1 MRSVSVANRQKQ
13 EKGQRNLAQAGR
25 QVRIAGAFLLLI
37 MLLLLSLIWSICSGS
52 VSVPIMEFLQE
63 LREPKLRGMAWT
75 IIWEIRLPRALAALI
90 LGGALALSGYLLQ
103 TFFHNPIAGP
113 FVLGISSGSKLLV
126 ALVMVGFLE
135 WNITINSGMLVAAA
149 FAGALLSMLFV
160 LLVARKMEQMAMLI
174 VGGVMI
180 GYICSAITDFVVTFA
195 SDADIVNLHNWS
207 MGSFSGISWDNIR
220 VMTPVVLVSLVSRG
234 SFSGMTWENV
244 AVMVGV
250 TFVSA
255 AAVFLLSKPIGA
267 YQMGETYAKSM
278 GVNVAHLRFFMVILS
293 SILSGCV
300 AAFAGPVSFVG
311 IAVPHLIR
319 WLFADTRPLVL
330 IPGCFLGGSVFC
342 LFSDWLAR
350 TVFAPTE
357 LSISTVTAV
366 FGAPVVIFVMMRKHR
381 KST

>member
-1 MRSVSVANRQKQ
+1 MRSVSEANRQKQ
-13 EKGQRNLAQAGR
+13 EKKQRNLAQAGR

-37 MLLLLSLIWSICSGS
+37 MLLLLSLIWSVCSGS

-180 GYICSAITDFVVTFA
+180 GYICSAVTDFVVTFA

-207 MGSFSGISWDNIR
+207 
-220 VMTPVVLVSLVSRG
+220 RG
-234 SFSGMTWENV
+234 SFSGMTGENV
-244 AVMVGV
+244 AVMAGV

-267 YQMGETYAKSM
+267 YQMGETYARSM

>member
-1 MRSVSVANRQKQ
+1 MRSVSEANRQKQ
-13 EKGQRNLAQAGR
+13 EKKQRNLAQAGR

-90 LGGALALSGYLLQ
+90 LGGELALSGYLLQ

-207 MGSFSGISWDNIR
+207 
-220 VMTPVVLVSLVSRG
+220 RG

-244 AVMVGV
+244 AVMAGV

>member
-1 MRSVSVANRQKQ
+1 MRSVPEANRQKQ

-37 MLLLLSLIWSICSGS
+37 MLLLLSLIWSACSGS

-207 MGSFSGISWDNIR
+207 
-220 VMTPVVLVSLVSRG
+220 RG

-244 AVMVGV
+244 AVMAGV

-267 YQMGETYAKSM
+267 YQMGETYARSM

>member
-1 MRSVSVANRQKQ
+1 
-13 EKGQRNLAQAGR
+13 
-25 QVRIAGAFLLLI
+25 
-37 MLLLLSLIWSICSGS
+37 
-52 VSVPIMEFLQE
+52 
-63 LREPKLRGMAWT
+63 
-75 IIWEIRLPRALAALI
+75 
-90 LGGALALSGYLLQ
+90 
-103 TFFHNPIAGP
+103 
-113 FVLGISSGSKLLV
+113 
-126 ALVMVGFLE
+126 
-135 WNITINSGMLVAAA
+135 
-149 FAGALLSMLFV
+149 
-160 LLVARKMEQMAMLI
+160 
-174 VGGVMI
+174 MI

-207 MGSFSGISWDNIR
+207 
-220 VMTPVVLVSLVSRG
+220 RG

-244 AVMVGV
+244 AVMAGV

-330 IPGCFLGGSVFC
+330 IPGCFLGGFGYSQRNVADDVYDGVFSK
-342 LFSDWLAR
+342 LLITDGDKTVYDGRLPEVEKLAD
-350 TVFAPTE
+350 A
-357 LSISTVTAV
+357 LNDKWNAV
-366 FGAPVVIFVMMRKHR
+366 VNWFIKNL
-381 KST
+381 

>member
-1 MRSVSVANRQKQ
+1 MRSVSEANRQKQ
-13 EKGQRNLAQAGR
+13 EKKQRNLAQAGR

-207 MGSFSGISWDNIR
+207 
-220 VMTPVVLVSLVSRG
+220 RG

-244 AVMVGV
+244 AVMAGV

-278 GVNVAHLRFFMVILS
+278 GVNVEHLRFFMVILS

>member
-1 MRSVSVANRQKQ
+1 MRSVSEANRQKQ
-13 EKGQRNLAQAGR
+13 EKKQRNLAQAGR

-37 MLLLLSLIWSICSGS
+37 MLLLLSLIWSACSGS
-52 VSVPIMEFLQE
+52 VAVPIREFLQE

-126 ALVMVGFLE
+126 ALGMVGFLE

-207 MGSFSGISWDNIR
+207 
-220 VMTPVVLVSLVSRG
+220 RG

-244 AVMVGV
+244 AVMAGV

-278 GVNVAHLRFFMVILS
+278 GVSVAQLRFFMVILS

-330 IPGCFLGGSVFC
+330 IPGCFLVGSVFF

>member
-1 MRSVSVANRQKQ
+1 MRSVSEANRQKQ
-13 EKGQRNLAQAGR
+13 EKGQRNLTQAGR
-25 QVRIAGAFLLLI
+25 QVRIAAAFLLLI
-37 MLLLLSLIWSICSGS
+37 VLLLLSLIWSACSGS
-52 VSVPIMEFLQE
+52 VSVPLMEFLQE

-149 FAGALLSMLFV
+149 FAGALFSMLFV

-207 MGSFSGISWDNIR
+207 
-220 VMTPVVLVSLVSRG
+220 RG

-244 AVMVGV
+244 AVMAGV

-255 AAVFLLSKPIGA
+255 AALFLLSKPIGA

>member
-1 MRSVSVANRQKQ
+1 MQKEQKQTESVSFHSENFRRRSRYTVVFL
-13 EKGQRNLAQAGR
+13 GLLA
-25 QVRIAGAFLLLI
+25 AFFVIIVLNI
-37 MLLLLSLIWSICSGS
+37 NTGNVHI
-52 VSVPIMEFLQE
+52 SVPKI
-63 LREPKLRGMAWT
+63 LRILFMRDGDAVEYS
-75 IIWEIRLPRALAALI
+75 IIWKIRLPRILMAAI
-90 LGGALALSGYLLQ
+90 LGGALSLSGFLLQ
-103 TFFHNPIAGP
+103 TFFSNPIAGP

-207 MGSFSGISWDNIR
+207 
-220 VMTPVVLVSLVSRG
+220 RG

-244 AVMVGV
+244 AVMAGV

-293 SILSGCV
+293 CILSGCV

-381 KST
+381 KSA

>member
-1 MRSVSVANRQKQ
+1 MRSVSEANRQKQ
-13 EKGQRNLAQAGR
+13 EKKQRNLAQAGR

-37 MLLLLSLIWSICSGS
+37 MLLLLSLIWSVCSGS

-195 SDADIVNLHNWS
+195 SDADIDKMHNW
-207 MGSFSGISWDNIR
+207 
-220 VMTPVVLVSLVSRG
+220 SRG

-244 AVMVGV
+244 AVMAGV

>member
-1 MRSVSVANRQKQ
+1 MPSVPEANRQKQ
-13 EKGQRNLAQAGR
+13 EKKQRNLAQAGR

-37 MLLLLSLIWSICSGS
+37 MLLLLSLIWSACSGS

-160 LLVARKMEQMAMLI
+160 LLVARKMEKMAMLI

-207 MGSFSGISWDNIR
+207 
-220 VMTPVVLVSLVSRG
+220 RG

-244 AVMVGV
+244 AVMAGV

>member
-1 MRSVSVANRQKQ
+1 MRSVSEANRQKQ
-13 EKGQRNLAQAGR
+13 EKKQRNLAQSGR

-37 MLLLLSLIWSICSGS
+37 MLLLLSLIWSACSGS

-207 MGSFSGISWDNIR
+207 
-220 VMTPVVLVSLVSRG
+220 RG

-244 AVMVGV
+244 AVMAGV

-381 KST
+381 KSTRSIEQQRRKYHESRN

>member
-1 MRSVSVANRQKQ
+1 MRSVSEANRQKQ
-13 EKGQRNLAQAGR
+13 EKKQRNLAQAGR

-37 MLLLLSLIWSICSGS
+37 MLLLLSLIWSVCSGS

-113 FVLGISSGSKLLV
+113 FVLGMSSGSKLLV

-180 GYICSAITDFVVTFA
+180 GYICSAVTDFVVTFA

-207 MGSFSGISWDNIR
+207 
-220 VMTPVVLVSLVSRG
+220 RG

-244 AVMVGV
+244 AVMAGV

>member
-207 MGSFSGISWDNIR
+207 
-220 VMTPVVLVSLVSRG
+220 RG

-244 AVMVGV
+244 AVMAGV

-300 AAFAGPVSFVG
+300 AAFAGPVSFGG

>member
-1 MRSVSVANRQKQ
+1 MRSVSEANRQKQ
-13 EKGQRNLAQAGR
+13 EKGQRNLTQAGR
-25 QVRIAGAFLLLI
+25 QVRIAAAFLLLI
-37 MLLLLSLIWSICSGS
+37 VLLLLSLIWSACSGS
-52 VSVPIMEFLQE
+52 VSVPLMEFLEE

-207 MGSFSGISWDNIR
+207 
-220 VMTPVVLVSLVSRG
+220 RG

-244 AVMVGV
+244 AVMAGV

-278 GVNVAHLRFFMVILS
+278 GVSVAQLRFFMVILS

>member
-1 MRSVSVANRQKQ
+1 MRSVSEANRQKQ
-13 EKGQRNLAQAGR
+13 EKKQRNLAQAGR

-37 MLLLLSLIWSICSGS
+37 MLLFLSLIWSVCSGS

-207 MGSFSGISWDNIR
+207 
-220 VMTPVVLVSLVSRG
+220 RG

-244 AVMVGV
+244 AVMAGV

-350 TVFAPTE
+350 TAFAPTE

>member
-1 MRSVSVANRQKQ
+1 MRSVSEANRQKQ
-13 EKGQRNLAQAGR
+13 EKGQRNLTQAGR
-25 QVRIAGAFLLLI
+25 QVRIAAAFLLLI
-37 MLLLLSLIWSICSGS
+37 VLLLLSLIWSACSGS
-52 VSVPIMEFLQE
+52 VSVPLMEFLQE

-207 MGSFSGISWDNIR
+207 
-220 VMTPVVLVSLVSRG
+220 RG

-244 AVMVGV
+244 AVMAGV

-357 LSISTVTAV
+357 LSISTVTAI

>member
-37 MLLLLSLIWSICSGS
+37 MLLLLSLIWSVCSGS

-180 GYICSAITDFVVTFA
+180 GYICSAVTDFVVTFA

-207 MGSFSGISWDNIR
+207 
-220 VMTPVVLVSLVSRG
+220 RG

-244 AVMVGV
+244 AVMAGV